1 MPAASATPSPA
12 PDQRSVWW
20 YAGGAV
26 ALTVLGVLMSTLLSL
41 PAVLLGAVTPETFVL
56 SVVLGEAG
64 FVAAA
69 AFFVLITD
77 RGMTYFD
84 RGLPSAWGMVAAV
97 TLGAFAF
104 RTVVVAGAVAL
115 GLDPSPPSL
124 VDTPIPVETLLAVMI
139 PASLLVVGPAEELLF
154 RGTIQK
160 YLRERFSATGAI
172 LGAGVLFALVH
183 VPTLVVASGPSA
195 ALSLGVILLVGLS
208 FGWLYERTGSVVAAM
223 VAHGG
228 YNALIFGSGLLLT
241 RLV

>member
-1 MPAASATPSPA
+1 MPAASTTAPPA
-12 PDQRSVWW
+12 AGRRSGWW
-20 YAGGAV
+20 YVGGAV
-26 ALTVLGVLMSTLLSL
+26 ALTVLGVVMSTLLAL
-41 PAVLLGAVTPETFVL
+41 PAVLLGAATLETFVL

-77 RGMTYFD
+77 RGLAYVD
-84 RGLPSAWGMVAAV
+84 RGLPGSWGLVAAV
-97 TLGAFAF
+97 ILGAFVF

-124 VDTPIPVETLLAVMI
+124 VDAPIPVETLLAVMI
-139 PASLLVVGPAEELLF
+139 PASILVVGPAEELLF

-160 YLRERFSATGAI
+160 YLRERFAATGAI
-172 LGAGVLFALVH
+172 LGAGLLFAVVH
-183 VPTLVVASGPSA
+183 VPTLVVTSGPSA

-208 FGWLYERTGSVVAAM
+208 FGWLYERTGSLVAAM

-228 YNALIFGSGLLLT
+228 YNALIFGSGLVLT

>member
-1 MPAASATPSPA
+1 MSAESTTAPPASG
-12 PDQRSVWW
+12 QRSAWW

-26 ALTVLGVLMSTLLSL
+26 ALTILGVLMSTLLSL
-41 PAVLLGAVTPETFVL
+41 PAVLLGAATLETFVL

-64 FVAAA
+64 FVATA

-77 RGMTYFD
+77 RGLAYFD
-84 RGLPSAWGMVAAV
+84 LGLPAAWGLVAAV

-115 GLDPSPPSL
+115 GLDPSPPSI
-124 VDTPIPVETLLAVMI
+124 VHAPIPVETLLAVMI
-139 PASLLVVGPAEELLF
+139 PASILVVGPAEELLF
-154 RGTIQK
+154 RGTIQR
-160 YLRERFSATGAI
+160 YLRERLSTTGAV

-183 VPTLVVASGPSA
+183 VPTLVVTSGPSA

-223 VAHGG
+223 IAHGG
-228 YNALIFGSGLLLT
+228 YNALTFGSGLLLT